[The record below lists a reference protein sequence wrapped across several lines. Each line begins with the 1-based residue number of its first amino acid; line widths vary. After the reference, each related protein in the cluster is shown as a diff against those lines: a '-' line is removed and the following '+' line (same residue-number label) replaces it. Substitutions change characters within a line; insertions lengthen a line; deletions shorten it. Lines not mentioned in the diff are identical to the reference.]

1 MRRILLSV
9 ILMIFL
15 TVSVISL
22 WIMINN
28 VGQLVVAVVWNLGL
42 MLKIIEILMM
52 GK

>member
-1 MRRILLSV
+1 
-9 ILMIFL
+9 MIFL

-28 VGQLVVAVVWNLGL
+28 VGQLVVAVVWNPGL